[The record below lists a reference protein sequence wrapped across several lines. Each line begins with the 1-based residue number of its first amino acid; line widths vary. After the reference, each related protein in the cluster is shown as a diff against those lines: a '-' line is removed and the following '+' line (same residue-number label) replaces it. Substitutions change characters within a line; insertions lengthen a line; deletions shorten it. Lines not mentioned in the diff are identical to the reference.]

1 MRLFLLF
8 LLVTV
13 FVSTSNAQDCNAL
26 EMIQEGSKW
35 ELTSYD
41 KKDKVQGST
50 LYHVKEVATKGDVV
64 IWKISMKLKD
74 DKGDV
79 YNDTETEVRCEAGVF
94 KMSMEQFMNSE
105 QMQSMQSM
113 DVEIDASDIE
123 YPTVPKVG
131 EVLTDASIDI
141 KATTNGITTLN
152 IQTKI
157 VDRKIESEEEITTPA
172 GTFNCLVISQTT
184 STKFGFIDKN
194 FPSKDWYLPG
204 FGVVRTETY
213 KENGKL
219 IGYSLLTMF
228 EQ

>member
-1 MRLFLLF
+1 
-8 LLVTV
+8 
-13 FVSTSNAQDCNAL
+13 
-26 EMIQEGSKW
+26 MIQEGSKW
-35 ELTSYD
+35 ELTNYD

-50 LYHVKEVATKGDVV
+50 YYHVKKVTAEGESV
-64 IWKISMKLKD
+64 IWMLEMELKD
-74 DKGDV
+74 DKGEI
-79 YNDTETEVRCEAGVF
+79 YSTSETEIVCEAGVF

-123 YPTVPKVG
+123 YPTAPKVG
-131 EVLTDASIDI
+131 EVLPDASIAI
-141 KATTNGITTLN
+141 KASTNGITTMN

-172 GTFNCLVISQTT
+172 GTFNCLLITQTT
-184 STKFGFIDKN
+184 NTKFGFIDKN